1 VTPAADIKQRV
12 EAYYVTVSAGDID
25 SVAAMFTPAA
35 TMRDPVG
42 APPACDDA
50 ARRQRYAGIRL
61 AFDAFAIAARTII
74 VGGDE
79 AAAAW
84 IARATAKDGR
94 AVEFSGISTFVFDAE
109 GRITAMSAYLDL
121 TQAAAAASGSASQ

>member
-1 VTPAADIKQRV
+1 MTSSADIKQRV
-12 EAYYVTVSAGDID
+12 EAYYATVTAGDID
-25 SVAAMFTPAA
+25 SVAAMFTPTA

-61 AFDAFAIAARTII
+61 AFDAFVISATTII

-84 IARATAKDGR
+84 VAHATAKDGR
-94 AVEFSGISTFVFDAE
+94 AVEFGGISTFTFDAE
-109 GRITAMSAYLDL
+109 GRIAAMSAYLDL
-121 TQAAAAASGSASQ
+121 TQAAASK